1 MSARASVTLILEGG
15 NVLMIVLSLTCYTAI
30 IRNEMR
36 DNSFFLPFL
45 FLLLSR
51 VCVYTGTAHSDDL
64 WVTRKHSVGPH
75 PSHPRDPP
83 TISPGKQENTFFLSN
98 SKNKIKDFFHQLT
111 PSHPNPHIVQLNFLG
126 SPKFF
131 LFLFLTVRHKRF
143 LWPMPP
149 LLLPLRPLI

>member
-51 VCVYTGTAHSDDL
+51 VCVCVCVHRY
-64 WVTRKHSVGPH
+64 GP
-75 PSHPRDPP
+75 
-83 TISPGKQENTFFLSN
+83 
-98 SKNKIKDFFHQLT
+98 
-111 PSHPNPHIVQLNFLG
+111 LG
-126 SPKFF
+126 
-131 LFLFLTVRHKRF
+131 
-143 LWPMPP
+143 
-149 LLLPLRPLI
+149 